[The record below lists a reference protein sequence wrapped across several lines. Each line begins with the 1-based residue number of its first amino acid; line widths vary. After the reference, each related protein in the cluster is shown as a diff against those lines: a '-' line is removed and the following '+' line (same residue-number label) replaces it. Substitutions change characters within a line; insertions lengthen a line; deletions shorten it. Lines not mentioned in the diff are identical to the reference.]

1 VLLQCCFVF
10 DRPPPLPARAARAR
24 ARRLPRSQRP
34 AFRMVRSLVLRLLP
48 RPALPVVET
57 VLPLRQLPS
66 NQQVFGLAPWL
77 GVVGLGAVW
86 MVQVRTQ
93 SEGRR
98 ALWTVASSDP
108 LSADARRHSA
118 QPFDW
123 IQKQLSSPPPE
134 K

>member
-1 VLLQCCFVF
+1 
-10 DRPPPLPARAARAR
+10 
-24 ARRLPRSQRP
+24 
-34 AFRMVRSLVLRLLP
+34 MVRALVLRLLP

-86 MVQVRTQ
+86 MVQ
-93 SEGRR
+93 
-98 ALWTVASSDP
+98 
-108 LSADARRHSA
+108 
-118 QPFDW
+118 PFDW